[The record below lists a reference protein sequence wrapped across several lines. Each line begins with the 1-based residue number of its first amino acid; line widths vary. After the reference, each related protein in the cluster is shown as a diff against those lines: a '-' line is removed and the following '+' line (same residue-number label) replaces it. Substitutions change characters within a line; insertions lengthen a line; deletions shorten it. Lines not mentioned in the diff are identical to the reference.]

1 MTRRAREGPAAEPAA
16 QPALETTGG
25 LEAPEDEPIRR
36 RLGWRGEVALAVLP
50 TLTVLLVL
58 AFLEALTR
66 QQVLFASLA
75 GSAFLIYLDPEHPTN
90 RVRTLALAHLG
101 AAALGFAAQALLGT
115 SYAAS
120 AVALVATILLLVSFD
135 LVHPPAVATALSF
148 AFRDEADSAVVV
160 FGLAVGAMA
169 GLVLL
174 EHATLR
180 LFKRLTRH
188 HGARGGPQSSS
199 VPS

>member
-1 MTRRAREGPAAEPAA
+1 MSGPA
-16 QPALETTGG
+16 LDTTGG
-25 LEAPEDEPIRR
+25 LDAPEEQPIRR
-36 RLGWRGEVALAVLP
+36 RLGWKGELALAVLP

-75 GSAFLIYLDPEHPTN
+75 ASAFLIYLDPEHPTN
-90 RVRTLALAHLG
+90 RVRTLVLSHLG
-101 AAALGFAAQALLGT
+101 AAVLGFGAQALLGT

-120 AVALVATILLLVSFD
+120 AVALVGTIVFVVSLD

-148 AFRDEADSAVVV
+148 AFRDELDSALVV
-160 FGLAVGAMA
+160 FGLAVGMTAA
-169 GLVLL
+169 LVVMEDL
-174 EHATLR
+174 TMR
-180 LFKRLTRH
+180 LFRRLTRRH
-188 HGARGGPQSSS
+188 RTDHDGTGYGRNSS